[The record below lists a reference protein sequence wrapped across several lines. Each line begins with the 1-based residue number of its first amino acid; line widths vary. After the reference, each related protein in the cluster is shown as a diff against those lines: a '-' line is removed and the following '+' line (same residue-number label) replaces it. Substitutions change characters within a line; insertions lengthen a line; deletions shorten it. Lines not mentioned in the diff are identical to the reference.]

1 MKITIDVL
9 ENENNKDNLEYLI
22 SDTSN
27 EAITAE
33 HRGID
38 RAVKGRILAQTLDID
53 FRTLQSR
60 IEYLHKQGCAIGSID
75 NGYFIPVNEYERR
88 AGIIKKQRTG
98 IAINNA
104 VNGYTLAELDWID
117 QLFKE
122 E

>member
-1 MKITIDVL
+1 MKLTDLQKLDQNIIKCL
-9 ENENNKDNLEYLI
+9 
-22 SDTSN
+22 S
-27 EAITAE
+27 E

-38 RAVKGRILAQTLDID
+38 RAVKGKILSQTLDID

-60 IEYLHKQGCAIGSID
+60 IESLHKQGCAIGSID
-75 NGYFIPVNEYERR
+75 NGYFIPVNEEERR

-122 E
+122 D

>member
-1 MKITIDVL
+1 MKITDLQKLDQNIIKILAD
-9 ENENNKDNLEYLI
+9 
-22 SDTSN
+22 
-27 EAITAE
+27 

-38 RAVKGRILAQTLDID
+38 RAIKGKILAQSLNID
-53 FRTLQSR
+53 FHTLQGR
-60 IEYLHKQGCAIGSID
+60 IEYLHKQECAIGSID
-75 NGYFIPVNEYERR
+75 NGYFIPLNEEERR

-104 VNGYTLAELDWID
+104 VNGYILAELDWID

>member
-1 MKITIDVL
+1 MKITDLQKLDQNIIKFL
-9 ENENNKDNLEYLI
+9 
-22 SDTSN
+22 
-27 EAITAE
+27 AE

-38 RAVKGRILAQTLDID
+38 RAVKGRNLAQNLNID
-53 FRTLQSR
+53 FRTLQGR

-75 NGYFIPVNEYERR
+75 NERR

-117 QLFKE
+117 QLFE
-122 E
+122 EVDH

>member
-1 MKITIDVL
+1 MKITDLQTLDQNIIKSL
-9 ENENNKDNLEYLI
+9 
-22 SDTSN
+22 
-27 EAITAE
+27 AE

-38 RAVKGRILAQTLDID
+38 RAVKGEALAQSLNID
-53 FRTLQSR
+53 LRTLQSR
-60 IEYLHKQGCAIGSID
+60 ISSLQKKRCAIGTID
-75 NGYFIPVNEYERR
+75 GLGYFIPTNEDERR

>member
-1 MKITIDVL
+1 MKMTDLQKLDQNIIKML
-9 ENENNKDNLEYLI
+9 EDQK
-22 SDTSN
+22 
-27 EAITAE
+27 
-33 HRGID
+33 GID
-38 RAVKGRILAQTLDID
+38 RAVKGRNLAQNLNID

-75 NGYFIPVNEYERR
+75 NGYFIPTNEDERR

-122 E
+122 D